1 MADVE
6 LPTAASLPS
15 PLGAA
20 IERVALAESEL
31 ARVYPLFATKL
42 DGAGASPTGARA
54 AFELAA
60 FVADVRLSHHAA
72 IHALRSWRVREEPL
86 SAAAAEAA
94 AAAYESL
101 AVLIERFAM
110 NAGLDACELDSG
122 SMPVVADRAAFSP

>member
-1 MADVE
+1 MNTADAE
-6 LPTAASLPS
+6 APKASCLPS

-42 DGAGASPTGARA
+42 DGAGPSSTGERA
-54 AFELAA
+54 AFELAT
-60 FVADVRLSHHAA
+60 FVAQVRLSHHAA
-72 IHALRSWRVREEPL
+72 IHALRSWRVREERV
-86 SAAAAEAA
+86 SAEAA

-110 NAGLDACELDSG
+110 HAGLDACELDSG
-122 SMPVVADRAAFSP
+122 SMPVVAARASFTP